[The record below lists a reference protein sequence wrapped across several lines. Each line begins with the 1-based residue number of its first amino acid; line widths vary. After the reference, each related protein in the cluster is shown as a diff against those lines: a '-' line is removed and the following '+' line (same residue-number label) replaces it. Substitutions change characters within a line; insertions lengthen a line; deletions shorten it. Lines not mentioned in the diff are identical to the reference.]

1 MQGTGEDRV
10 ACVAVGY
17 VSVPGRVTIREKPI
31 RGGVASL
38 IDVPDFRRSR
48 RLGAAA

>member
-10 ACVAVGY
+10 TRVAIG
-17 VSVPGRVTIREKPI
+17 SGSFPGRVTMGEEPI
-31 RGGVASL
+31 RGSVAAL
-38 IDVPDFRRSR
+38 IGVPDFRRSR